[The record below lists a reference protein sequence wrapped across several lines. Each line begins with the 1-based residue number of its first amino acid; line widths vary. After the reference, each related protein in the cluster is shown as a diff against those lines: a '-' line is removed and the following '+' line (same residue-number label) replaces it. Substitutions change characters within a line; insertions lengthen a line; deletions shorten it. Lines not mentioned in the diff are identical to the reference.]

1 MTISQFISK
10 VKEQPQQLSFEDTMN
25 VIEEHFDFTPSAFKN
40 GEVVNKEGENSGSC
54 KLLSFAQLQQ
64 LSKEETL
71 YCFGQYYTDV
81 LKTPDGNDHQN
92 IRNFM
97 KTGWDG
103 VSFDRDPLVKK

>member
-71 YCFGQYYTDV
+71 HCFGQYYRDV
-81 LKTPDGNDHQN
+81 LQTPAGDDHQN

-103 VSFDRDPLVKK
+103 VSFDQDPLVKK

>member
-10 VKEQPQQLSFEDTMN
+10 VKEQPQQLSFEDTMK

-71 YCFGQYYTDV
+71 YCFGQYYRDV
-81 LKTPDGNDHQN
+81 LQTPAGDDHQN

-103 VSFDRDPLVKK
+103 VSFDQDPLVKK

>member
-71 YCFGQYYTDV
+71 YCFGQYYRDV
-81 LKTPDGNDHQN
+81 LQTPEGVDHQN

-103 VSFDRDPLVKK
+103 VSFDQDPLVKK